1 MTVKG
6 HILLALAPVAI
17 IKPDFFN
24 NPLFI
29 FFITLGAVFPDLDEP
44 QSYIGRKLYFISYPL
59 RWIGLKH
66 RTITHSF
73 IFPAA
78 AVSVAMFF
86 YNIPLLLF
94 LYGYFIHL
102 VGDMLTVTGIPALYP
117 VSKKYYNLFPDK
129 LRFRTGSPTEYILIS
144 LLFLIIVYFLK
155 KNNITPES
163 VSKNLHFFYKN
174 MQNFTNELMLSFLK
188 P

>member
-6 HILLALAPVAI
+6 HVLLALAPVAI
-17 IKPDFFN
+17 IKPDLFN

-44 QSYIGRKLYFISYPL
+44 NSFIGRKLFFISYPL
-59 RWIGLKH
+59 RWLGLKH

-73 IFPAA
+73 IFPVA
-78 AVSVAMFF
+78 AVSIAMFL

-94 LYGYFIHL
+94 LYGYCMHL
-102 VGDMLTVTGIPALYP
+102 IGDMLTITGIPALYP
-117 VSKKYYNLFPDK
+117 LSKKYYNLVPQK
-129 LRFRTGSPTEYILIS
+129 LRFRTGSTIEYILIS
-144 LLFLIIVYFLK
+144 LLFLIIVYSLHK
-155 KNNITPES
+155 SNIPGES
-163 VSKNLHFFYKN
+163 FSKNLYFIYKN
-174 MQNFTNELMLSFLK
+174 LQFFINKHMFSFLS